1 MSEIVKTE
9 AIVLG
14 KMDFSDTS
22 IITNLF
28 TRDFGKFS
36 LILKGGRNPKNRIG
50 PLIDIPNY
58 LNIVFYKKENRELQ
72 LLSNADSINHFPG
85 IKNDYDKIIYAFAVV
100 EIIKKL
106 IPDNELHNK
115 LFNGVVRIL
124 TLLNSSDEAVE
135 ILFSRF
141 FLFFLEEIG
150 FQVQLNECSICGKN
164 QLHNQLLGFNFNS
177 GIICE
182 DCKINYKNSY
192 QIDAELFKY
201 LHCLKFSKKT
211 ESLKIDTANKAI
223 EFMEKYLKF
232 HIPDFQGIQSLKN
245 NLRSV

>member
-9 AIVLG
+9 AIVLS

-28 TRDFGKFS
+28 TKDFGKFS
-36 LILKGGRNPKNRIG
+36 LIIKGGRNPKNRIG

-72 LLSNADSINHFPG
+72 LLSSADSINHFPG
-85 IKNDYDKIIYAFAVV
+85 IKNDYYKIIYAFAIV

-164 QLHNQLLGFNFNS
+164 QLHQQSLGFNFNS

-182 DCKINYKNSY
+182 SCKIDSQNSY
-192 QIDAELFKY
+192 QINAELFEY
-201 LHCLKFSKKT
+201 LNCLKFSKKNKL
-211 ESLKIDTANKAI
+211 LKIEIANTAIA
-223 EFMEKYLKF
+223 FMEKYLKF